1 MSTAKSRI
9 NISLP
14 DDVKQALDRLAK
26 RDKMPTAT
34 KAERLLE
41 IALEIEEDAAWD
53 NIAAGRDKPDGGFV
67 PFAEA
72 FEL

>member
-1 MSTAKSRI
+1 MSTAKTRI

-14 DDVKQALDRLAK
+14 DDVRRALDGLAK

-41 IALEIEEDAAWD
+41 IALEIEEDQAWEQ
-53 NIAAGRDKPDGGFV
+53 IASQRDKQDGGFV
-67 PFAEA
+67 PFADA
-72 FEL
+72 FKI

>member
-1 MSTAKSRI
+1 MATTKYRL

-14 DDVKQALDRLAK
+14 DDVKQALEALAK

-41 IALEIEEDAAWD
+41 LALELEEDEYFNQLAMK
-53 NIAAGRDKPDGGFV
+53 RDTKGAKYLPLD
-67 PFAEA
+67 EA
-72 FEL
+72 FK